1 MPVPTTVTPSGVV
14 FLVRGVAM
22 VLMGYLWKSSG
33 RKPNPMFGW
42 AMMAFLCRFL
52 LGDIVLEASIMFRM
66 LEAGAVVVVVCVLD
80 PTPSSEALLSGWIVE
95 C

>member
-1 MPVPTTVTPSGVV
+1 
-14 FLVRGVAM
+14 
-22 VLMGYLWKSSG
+22 
-33 RKPNPMFGW
+33 
-42 AMMAFLCRFL
+42 MMAFLCRFL